1 VPIIEVPEMGDL
13 CAVKACDEFQVVSQ
27 NDADKLVLA
36 KEKAYQKG
44 FYEGVSIKYCCYH
57 ANSMFRCS

>member
-1 VPIIEVPEMGDL
+1 MPIIEVPEMGDL

-44 FYEGVSIKYCCYH
+44 FYEGVRTI
-57 ANSMFRCS
+57 

>member
-44 FYEGVSIKYCCYH
+44 FYEGVSIIINYHFH
-57 ANSMFRCS
+57 ANLML

>member
-1 VPIIEVPEMGDL
+1 MGDL

-27 NDADKLVLA
+27 NDADKLTLA

-44 FYEGVSIKYCCYH
+44 FYEGVSNKYCCCH
-57 ANSMFRCS
+57 ANATPLMFRCS